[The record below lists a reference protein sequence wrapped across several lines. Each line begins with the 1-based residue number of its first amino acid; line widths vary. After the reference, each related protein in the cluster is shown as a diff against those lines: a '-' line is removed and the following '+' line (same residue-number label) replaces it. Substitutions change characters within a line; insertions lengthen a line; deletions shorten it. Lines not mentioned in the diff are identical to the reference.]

1 MLALIPS
8 DVLKA
13 IRITFVFGL
22 IGGIIYPLV
31 ITVVSQ
37 LVFHDAANG
46 SLLYDRNGQVVGS
59 SLIGQSFSSDK
70 YFQGRLSYT
79 VNPATGSPNPYEADN
94 SAGSNL
100 GPTNQV
106 LINNVASA
114 ARSYRKANGLGPN
127 DQVPVDAVT
136 SDFTGFDPD
145 ITEANALLQ
154 VNRVAQAR
162 NLDPAKVRALVEKY
176 KHGRVLWIFGEEYVN
191 VLEVNLALD
200 RGEAG

>member
-1 MLALIPS
+1 MLNLIPS

-13 IRITFVFGL
+13 IRITLVFGL

-31 ITVVSQ
+31 ITGISQ
-37 LVFHDAANG
+37 VVFHDAANG
-46 SLLYDRNGQVVGS
+46 SLVVVNGQVAGS
-59 SLIGQSFSSDK
+59 SLIGQNFSAAK

-79 VNPATGSPNPYEADN
+79 ISPVSGSPAPYEADN

-100 GPTNQV
+100 GPSSQTLV
-106 LINNVASA
+106 DNVASA
-114 ARSYRKANGLGPN
+114 ARSYRQANGMGPN
-127 DQVPVDAVT
+127 DPVPVDAVT
-136 SDFTGFDPD
+136 SDFSGLDPD
-145 ITEANALLQ
+145 ISEANALLQ

-162 NLDPAKVRALVEKY
+162 SLDPAKVRALVERY
-176 KHGRVLWIFGEEYVN
+176 VHDRVLWIFGEPYVN

>member
-1 MLALIPS
+1 MLRLIPS

-13 IRITFVFGL
+13 IRITLVFGL
-22 IGGIIYPLV
+22 IGGVIYPLV
-31 ITVVSQ
+31 VTGISQ
-37 LVFHDAANG
+37 VVFHDQANG
-46 SLLYDRNGQVVGS
+46 SLIVVNGQVVGS
-59 SLIGQSFSSDK
+59 SLIGQNFSADK

-79 VNPATGSPNPYEADN
+79 VNPATGSPAPYEADN
-94 SAGSNL
+94 STGSNL
-100 GPTNQV
+100 GPSNPT
-106 LINNVASA
+106 LLTNVASA
-114 ARSYRKANGLGPN
+114 ARGYRQANGLDQN
-127 DQVPVDAVT
+127 AQVPVDAVT

-162 NLDPAKVRALVEKY
+162 NLDRAKVHALVEKY
-176 KHGRVLWIFGEEYVN
+176 VHGRILWIFGEPYVN

>member
-1 MLALIPS
+1 MLSLIPL
-8 DVLKA
+8 DILKA
-13 IRITFVFGL
+13 IRITLVFGL
-22 IGGIIYPLV
+22 IGGVIYPLV
-31 ITVVSQ
+31 ITGISQ
-37 LVFHDAANG
+37 IAFHNQANG
-46 SLLYDRNGQVVGS
+46 SLIVVNGQVVGS
-59 SLIGQSFSSDK
+59 SLIGQNFSADK

-79 VNPATGSPNPYEADN
+79 VNPANGSPAPYEADN

-100 GPTNQV
+100 GPSNPT
-106 LINNVASA
+106 LIKNVASA
-114 ARSYRKANGLGPN
+114 ARTYRNANGLDPN
-127 DQVPVDAVT
+127 IQVPVDAVT
-136 SDFTGFDPD
+136 ADFSGFDPG

-176 KHGRVLWIFGEEYVN
+176 KHGRILWLFGEEYVN

>member
-1 MLALIPS
+1 MLSLIPL
-8 DVLKA
+8 DILKS
-13 IRITFVFGL
+13 IRITLVFGL
-22 IGGIIYPLV
+22 IGGVIYPLV
-31 ITVVSQ
+31 ITGISQ
-37 LVFHDAANG
+37 VAFHDQANG
-46 SLLYDRNGQVVGS
+46 SLVMVNGRIVGS
-59 SLIGQSFSSDK
+59 SLIGQNFSADK

-79 VNPATGSPNPYEADN
+79 SPAPYEADN

-100 GPTNQV
+100 GPSNPT

-114 ARSYRKANGLGPN
+114 ARSYRQANGLGPN
-127 DQVPVDAVT
+127 AQVPVDAVT
-136 SDFTGFDPD
+136 GDFSGFDPD

-176 KHGRVLWIFGEEYVN
+176 KHGRILWIFGEEYVN

-200 RGEAG
+200 RGESG